1 VRFSIFLNGRSLG
14 PEEDRDFIRMTVTH
28 AERAVASGFEALFV
42 PDHHFTGYMPVASDP
57 MMFAAYLLGRC
68 PGIYLGFSVTSVPL
82 HNPVRFVER
91 VNILDQLT
99 EGRLLV
105 GIGSGTT
112 PEEMIGFG
120 ITYKEAGAVAEANLA
135 IADALW
141 AKGMQDAPVEFDNGF
156 YRGRVLQRIAP
167 APYTQPRPRLMPVAM
182 KEASMRRAAENG
194 WPAFIPAFTP
204 PQIGGTEPMK
214 HVQKYFGAYRT
225 ALEAAG
231 HTAAVVAD
239 ALSWST
245 HTYQCVHVAESDDQ
259 ATDELHE
266 ILTAYQ
272 QAVERE
278 AEFNTRAE
286 SDQANRKTDNT
297 PNALTEDWIGTWTL
311 SGSPKTICEKLAPY
325 AALGIGNILCGTL
338 TGPLTERRLALSDQ
352 TIGLISREVMPH
364 FHSQRATQT
373 IGQTP

>member
-1 VRFSIFLNGRSLG
+1 
-14 PEEDRDFIRMTVTH
+14 MTVSH
-28 AERAVASGFEALFV
+28 AEYAVGQGFEALFL

-57 MMFAAYLLGRC
+57 MMFAAYLLGRL
-68 PGIYLGFSVTSVPL
+68 PGVHLGFSVTSVPL

-99 EGRLLV
+99 QGRLLV

-120 ITYKEAGAVAEANLA
+120 VTYKEAGPVAESNLS

-141 AKGMQDAPVEFDNGF
+141 AKGVNDPPVVFDNGF
-156 YRGRVLQRIAP
+156 YHGRILQRIAP

-204 PQIGGTEPMK
+204 PQIGGTEPLK
-214 HVQKYFGAYRT
+214 HVQKYFSAYRT

-231 HTAAVVAD
+231 HAGAVVAD

-245 HTYQCVHVAESDDQ
+245 HTYQCVHLAETDDQ
-259 ATDELHE
+259 AGDELHE

-272 QAVERE
+272 LAVERE
-278 AEFNTRAE
+278 AEFNARAE
-286 SDQANRKTDNT
+286 SEQANRKTDNT

-311 SGSPKTICEKLAPY
+311 YGSAKTVREKLEPY
-325 AALGIGNILCGTL
+325 AALGIGNILCGTM

-352 TIGLISREVMPH
+352 TVGLLAKDVMPH
-364 FHSQRATQT
+364 FRRQSGAAQT
-373 IGQTP
+373 METEAP

>member
-1 VRFSIFLNGRSLG
+1 
-14 PEEDRDFIRMTVTH
+14 MTVSH
-28 AERAVASGFEALFV
+28 AEHAVAHGFEALFL

-57 MMFAAYLLGRC
+57 MLFAAYLLGRC

-99 EGRLLV
+99 QGRLLV

-120 ITYKEAGAVAEANLA
+120 VTYKEAGAVADANLR

-141 AKGMQDAPVEFDNGF
+141 DKGVSDAPVDFDNGF

-167 APYTQPRPRLMPVAM
+167 APYTRPRPRLMPVAM
-182 KEASMRRAAENG
+182 KEASMRRAAEKG

-204 PQIGGTEPMK
+204 PKIGGTEPMK
-214 HVQKYFGAYRT
+214 HVQKYFVAYRT

-231 HTAAVVAD
+231 HSIDTVSD

-259 ATDELHE
+259 ARDELHE
-266 ILTAYQ
+266 ILAAYQ
-272 QAVERE
+272 RAIERE
-278 AEFNTRAE
+278 AEFNARAE

-297 PNALTEDWIGTWTL
+297 PSALTDDWIGTWTL
-311 SGSPKTICEKLAPY
+311 SGSPKTIREKLAPY
-325 AALGIGNILCGTL
+325 AELGIGNILCGTM

-352 TIGLISREVMPH
+352 TVELMSRDVMPH
-364 FHSQRATQT
+364 FRAR
-373 IGQTP
+373 

>member
-1 VRFSIFLNGRSLG
+1 
-14 PEEDRDFIRMTVTH
+14 M
-28 AERAVASGFEALFV
+28 

-57 MMFAAYLLGRC
+57 MIFAAYLLGRL

-82 HNPVRFVER
+82 HSPVRFVER

-120 ITYKEAGAVAEANLA
+120 VTYKEAGAVAEANLA

-141 AKGMQDAPVEFDNGF
+141 AKSPYDAPVAFDNGF

-167 APYTQPRPRLMPVAM
+167 TPYTRPRPRLMPVAM

-214 HVQKYFGAYRT
+214 HVSKYFNAYRA

-231 HTAAVVAD
+231 HPEGVVTE

-259 ATDELHE
+259 ARDELHE

-278 AEFNTRAE
+278 AEFNARAE

-311 SGSPKTICEKLAPY
+311 SGSARTVREKLEPY
-325 AALGIGNILCGTL
+325 AALGIGNVLCGTM
-338 TGPLTERRLALSDQ
+338 TGPLTERRLALSNQ
-352 TIGLISREVMPH
+352 TTSLLAKDVMPH
-364 FHSQRATQT
+364 FKRAPDAPQVSKALAT
-373 IGQTP
+373 